1 MLHLYKYQVKLLNNS
16 WKLHKI
22 YFCGV
27 HVCLYACMHVCLCVC
42 VFISQL
48 RYHWNWKYQYWW
60 SLFIVNFIMSLWFE
74 CPFFFFL
81 LLDFDS
87 YVSIIFLLLLIFY
100 LHVWTPHPHTL
111 TDHILKCSHMHA
123 CTHTHTHTC
132 IHMHTCIH
140 THTCMLKY
148 THNTLFQRFCW
159 SMECPVWYV
168 NNINDLQC

>member
-1 MLHLYKYQVKLLNNS
+1 MWCACVFVCVHACMPVCVCFHQPAEIPLELKISVLMVSFYC
-16 WKLHKI
+16 KLHHEFMI
-22 YFCGV
+22 
-27 HVCLYACMHVCLCVC
+27 
-42 VFISQL
+42 
-48 RYHWNWKYQYWW
+48 W
-60 SLFIVNFIMSLWFE
+60 MS
-74 CPFFFFL
+74 FFFFL